1 MDKIIGLQSLN
12 LLREMV
18 TVPSVSFEETAV
30 ADLISNRLS
39 AWGVVHERLRNNLV
53 AGLEK
58 MDPNKK
64 TLVLDAHID
73 TVPVCQGWTCNPF
86 DPAGPDNNQQIIYG
100 LGSNDDGG
108 CVVAMIAAYRHFL
121 SRELPFNLILA
132 LSCEEERSGE
142 NGARWLYGPE
152 GPLHPEMVI
161 IGEPTGLKAATSERG
176 LLVID
181 AVAEGKSGH
190 AARNEGIN
198 ALYIA
203 LDDIAAIRSHKFSRI
218 SPTMGEVHK
227 TVTIIHS
234 GTAHNVV
241 PDRCEFTIDIR
252 PTEVYTCAE
261 ILDEL
266 QSICK
271 SRLKARNL
279 NNRSSAT
286 RNGSP
291 LFKALDG
298 LGIEK
303 FSSPTTSDWMRIDSD
318 CVKIGPGE
326 SSRSHKSDEF
336 ITVEEVQNGIETYI
350 NLIGELAKLF

>member
-1 MDKIIGLQSLN
+1 
-12 LLREMV
+12 
-18 TVPSVSFEETAV
+18 
-30 ADLISNRLS
+30 
-39 AWGVVHERLRNNLV
+39 
-53 AGLEK
+53 
-58 MDPNKK
+58 
-64 TLVLDAHID
+64 
-73 TVPVCQGWTCNPF
+73 
-86 DPAGPDNNQQIIYG
+86 
-100 LGSNDDGG
+100 
-108 CVVAMIAAYRHFL
+108 
-121 SRELPFNLILA
+121 
-132 LSCEEERSGE
+132 
-142 NGARWLYGPE
+142 
-152 GPLHPEMVI
+152 
-161 IGEPTGLKAATSERG
+161 
-176 LLVID
+176 
-181 AVAEGKSGH
+181 
-190 AARNEGIN
+190 
-198 ALYIA
+198 
-203 LDDIAAIRSHKFSRI
+203 
-218 SPTMGEVHK
+218 MGEVHK

-286 RNGSP
+286 RSGSP

>member
-1 MDKIIGLQSLN
+1 MN
-12 LLREMV
+12 TATNEAVALLKELIA
-18 TVPSVSFEETAV
+18 VPSFSREETAA
-30 ADLISNRLS
+30 ADKIADFIGKKAMNMQRV
-39 AWGVVHERLRNNLV
+39 GNNV
-53 AGLEK
+53 FSVCRDFA
-58 MDPNKK
+58 DNKP
-64 TLVLDAHID
+64 TLLLDAHID
-73 TVPVCQGWTCNPF
+73 TVKVAKGWNHDPFTPVVEDGNL
-86 DPAGPDNNQQIIYG
+86 YG

-108 CVVAMIAAYRHFL
+108 SLVSLLEAYIAMCDEKRNY
-121 SRELPFNLILA
+121 NLVFSA
-132 LSCEEERSGE
+132 SCEEEVSGKGGIE
-142 NGARWLYGPE
+142 LALNSFPRIDAG
-152 GPLHPEMVI
+152 I

-227 TVTIIHS
+227 TVTILHS

-286 RNGSP
+286 RSGSP